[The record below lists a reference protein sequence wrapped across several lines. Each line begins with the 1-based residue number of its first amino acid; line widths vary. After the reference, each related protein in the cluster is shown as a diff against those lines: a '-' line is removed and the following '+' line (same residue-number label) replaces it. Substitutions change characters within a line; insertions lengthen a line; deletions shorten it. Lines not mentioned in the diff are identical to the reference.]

1 MPWFRTRISF
11 ANVMSLT
18 ALFIALGGTSYAVTQ
33 LDKNSVRSKHIRNGQ
48 VKRPDLGRNAVD
60 SSKVRDASLLFADF
74 APGQFS
80 SLQSQLQGPEGPQ
93 GERGLQGEPG
103 PAGED
108 GSAAAFARVREDGT
122 LQPDVSGFPSQNKGA
137 ILVSKGEGGASTGT
151 YCFDLEQRPASAMLS
166 LDSIDALAADR
177 NLVTSVA
184 IDRGE
189 DLGDCPAN
197 RNDARVRIVDGNTA
211 AAQNAKF
218 FIWFEF

>member
-1 MPWFRTRISF
+1 MAWFRTRITF

-60 SSKVRDASLLFADF
+60 SSKVRDASLLLADF

-80 SLQSQLQGPEGPQ
+80 SLQSQFQGPQGPQ
-93 GERGLQGEPG
+93 GERGLQGEQG

-108 GSAAAFARVREDGT
+108 GSADAFARVRQDGT
-122 LQPDVSGFPSQNKGA
+122 LQPDVREFPSQNKGT

-151 YCFDLEQRPASAMLS
+151 YCFDVEQQPASAMVS

-211 AAQNAKF
+211 AAQDAKF

>member
-1 MPWFRTRISF
+1 MAWIRTRITF

-60 SSKVRDASLLFADF
+60 SSKVRDASLLLADF

-80 SLQSQLQGPEGPQ
+80 SLQSQLQGPQGPP
-93 GERGLQGEPG
+93 GERGLQGEQG
-103 PAGED
+103 PAGEN
-108 GSAAAFARVREDGT
+108 GSAHAFARVREDGT
-122 LQPDVSGFPSQNKGA
+122 LQPDVSGFPSQNKST
-137 ILVSKGEGGASTGT
+137 IVISKGEGGASTGT
-151 YCFDLEQRPASAMLS
+151 YCFDLDQRPASAMVS

-211 AAQNAKF
+211 AAQDAKF